1 MITITKGGAVV
12 FSGPAATNLYRAIA
26 LKQALIMY
34 DKFKV
39 LAAKNITATSMLA
52 MATEYTGQ
60 PFKRGQQG
68 MAALAMAEWIE
79 EAKRQQEVVR
89 DDF

>member
-52 MATEYTGQ
+52 MATNYTGL

-68 MAALAMAEWIE
+68 LAALAMAEWIA

-89 DDF
+89 E